1 MTQTWS
7 DTGRSGLREEA
18 RRRLRRRLLVAT
30 LVVAPVP
37 ALAIVLGGLA
47 ADRDT
52 PLVDLLL
59 IGAGAMLVTAGLLAA
74 AWLVQRQH
82 VDPPLVTGADAETR
96 RAVRRAI
103 RTGNTD
109 DPRIDLLTRDLIAH
123 SPREAAVPYLLGGL
137 ALIALL
143 LLVLSDW
150 DTEDIVRGLL
160 TAPCLVVAAFLVR
173 VRQRRLRDY
182 RGLRRD

>member
-18 RRRLRRRLLVAT
+18 RRRLRRRMLVT
-30 LVVAPVP
+30 ILVVAPLP

-47 ADRDT
+47 ADRGT
-52 PLVDLLL
+52 PLINWLL
-59 IGAGAMLVTAGLLAA
+59 IGAGAVLVTVGLLTA

-82 VDPPLVTGADAETR
+82 LDPPLVTGADAQTR
-96 RAVRRAI
+96 RAVRQAI

-109 DPRIDLLTRDLIAH
+109 DPRIDLLARDLIAH
-123 SPREAAVPYLLGGL
+123 SPRETAVPYLLGAL
-137 ALIALL
+137 ALVALL
-143 LLVLSDW
+143 LLAFSDW
-150 DTEDIVRGLL
+150 DTEDIVRGLV

-173 VRQRRLRDY
+173 RRQHRLRNY
-182 RGLRRD
+182 RGLHP